1 MEPACCGNRTL
12 TSLFIKQPFIRHLLS
27 APLPDLCGWKTGDSK
42 IAVSKG
48 LDSVVKRWPC
58 ALSFQSA
65 WVRARF
71 KESLL
76 EEILSRGVVCV
87 REGGC
92 ASMFQAEGKNRR
104 EKWAIVISRW
114 RKQKVY
120 GWPRQERVM
129 RAGRPSIQFL
139 ERPSLWATLRNLD
152 FVLQVMRN
160 HQSSEQA
167 NDTIR
172 IYTLEVTIAS

>member
-1 MEPACCGNRTL
+1 METEHWPLYLSN
-12 TSLFIKQPFIRHLLS
+12 KHLLDTYWVF
-27 APLPDLCGWKTGDSK
+27 APLPDLWGWKTGNSK

-58 ALSFQSA
+58 ALSFQSG

-76 EEILSRGVVCV
+76 EEISLGRGVVCV

-92 ASMFQAEGKNRR
+92 ASMFQAEAKNRR

-152 FVLQVMRN
+152 FILQAMRN
-160 HQSSEQA
+160 HQSSKQA

-172 IYTLEVTIAS
+172 IYALEVTRAS